1 MDNLARLHRPVA
13 TSEHVSGQVIEAR
26 DGGFT
31 VRVRGELVVCLR
43 AASCLL
49 EPVADDRVVVFRE
62 GAEAWVL
69 AVLDRAPGAVTDVV
83 LDGDATVRSR
93 EGTVTV
99 SAPKG
104 VRLESPAEVR
114 AVSGRFRVVAERA
127 ELMVKRVLAAGDVV
141 EAQVQ
146 HLRTHAGRLDQVIGH
161 LTQSVRSAI
170 RTVDDVD
177 VVRANRIDYRAE
189 QTMSLH
195 GEAAVVT
202 AREVVK
208 VDGSQIQLG

>member
-1 MDNLARLHRPVA
+1 MDNLARLRPPA
-13 TSEHVSGQVIEAR
+13 AAPEHSSGLVVEAR
-26 DGGFT
+26 DGRFS
-31 VRVRGELVVCLR
+31 VRVRGELVSCAR

-49 EPVADDRVVVFRE
+49 EPAAGDRVVVYRE

-69 AVLDRAPGAVTDVV
+69 AVLDRAAGTVTDVV

-104 VRLESPAEVR
+104 VRLESPEEVR
-114 AVSGRFRVVAERA
+114 AVTGRFRVAAERA
-127 ELMVKRVLAAGDVV
+127 ELMVQRVLAAGHTV

-161 LTQSVRSAI
+161 FTQTVRSAM
-170 RTVDDVD
+170 RTVEDVD